1 MWKKVDVKTTDVR
14 SILVLQVQFSTTTEA
29 DIFQIGLVLIRQV
42 ELFQI
47 DLHFLN
53 VTDSPRQ

>member
-42 ELFQI
+42 ELFQV